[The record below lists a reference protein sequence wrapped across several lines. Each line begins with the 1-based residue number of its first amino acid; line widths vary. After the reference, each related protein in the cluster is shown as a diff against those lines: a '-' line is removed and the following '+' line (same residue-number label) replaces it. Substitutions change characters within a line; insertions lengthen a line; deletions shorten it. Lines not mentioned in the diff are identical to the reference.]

1 MPDTAP
7 IDRPSAPLGAVG
19 TPVAHP
25 EDWRRPVAGR
35 SATAERFRRT
45 SDRAFLGLVA
55 EIARSSRAA

>member
-1 MPDTAP
+1 MPDAEGAA
-7 IDRPSAPLGAVG
+7 RPTVPLAVVRA
-19 TPVAHP
+19 PVAHP
-25 EDWRRPVAGR
+25 EDWRRPATGR